1 MPSVQRSAR
10 RSFLGLTTGAAA
22 ALASST
28 VATSAFAQEWPSKPI
43 RIVVPDP
50 AGGNADSASRA
61 IAEVVSASLKR
72 PILID
77 NRPGASSIIG
87 TEIVA
92 RAPADGYTIGLVTDS
107 HAINQALSK
116 MPKGN
121 EILGGKVSY
130 DAVRDFIPIAGV
142 ALVPLVMVVHP
153 GVPARSV
160 KELVAYAAT
169 RKDKGL
175 NFGSMGAGSPW
186 YWHMHQ
192 LHKLTGATLV
202 DVSYKGLAPA
212 ATDLLGGQI
221 DVMLMPLHF
230 ATQHIKTGKLIPLA
244 TLGAKRHPLLP
255 DVPTL
260 AEAGYPGL
268 EITNWFM
275 FVAPAGTPQAII
287 DRLSREVVAA
297 LSTPAM
303 KEKFGLTGDPYPADA
318 AEVAA
323 RLRRDIEAY
332 GAVIQA
338 NAN

>member
-1 MPSVQRSAR
+1 MDFTR
-10 RSFLGLTTGAAA
+10 RHFLAAGTAAGIVLTHRGA
-22 ALASST
+22 L
-28 VATSAFAQEWPSKPI
+28 AQEWPSRPI
-43 RIVVPDP
+43 RIVVPYP

-61 IAEVVSASLKR
+61 LAEVVSANLKQ

-87 TEIVA
+87 TEMVA

-107 HAINQALSK
+107 HAINQALGK
-116 MPKGN
+116 LPRGV
-121 EILGGKVSY
+121 EVLGSKVSY
-130 DAVRDFIPIAGV
+130 DAMRDFIPISGV
-142 ALVPLVMVVHP
+142 AQVPLALVVHP
-153 GVPARSV
+153 SLPARSV
-160 KELVAYAAT
+160 RELVALSAA

-192 LHKLTGATLV
+192 LHKLTGAQLV
-202 DVSYKGLAPA
+202 DVPYKGLAPA

-221 DVMLMPLHF
+221 DTMLMPLHF
-230 ATQHIKTGKLIPLA
+230 AQQHLKTGRLVALA

-255 DVPTL
+255 EVPTL

-268 EITNWFM
+268 EVTNWFM
-275 FVAPAGTPQAII
+275 FVALAGTPQPIV
-287 DRLSREVVAA
+287 DRLSREFVAA
-297 LSTPAM
+297 LRLPAM
-303 KEKFGLTGDPYPADA
+303 KDKFGLTGDPYPADA

-323 RLRRDIEAY
+323 RLRRDIDSY

-338 NAN
+338 NMN

>member
-1 MPSVQRSAR
+1 MHPSR
-10 RSFLGLTTGAAA
+10 RTFLAALGAGAAA
-22 ALASST
+22 TASMPALG
-28 VATSAFAQEWPSKPI
+28 QEWPAKPI
-43 RIVVPDP
+43 RVVVPYP

-61 IAEVVSASLKR
+61 IAEVVS
-72 PILID
+72 PILKQPFVID

-87 TEIVA
+87 TEMIA

-107 HAINQALSK
+107 HSINQALGRL
-116 MPKGN
+116 PKGA
-121 EILGGKVSY
+121 EILGAKVSY
-130 DAVRDFIPIAGV
+130 DAVKDFVPISGV

-160 KELVAYAAT
+160 RDLVALSHT
-169 RKDKGL
+169 RAGKGL

-192 LHKLTGATLV
+192 LRKLTGADLV
-202 DVSYKGLAPA
+202 DVPYKGLAPA

-221 DVMLMPLHF
+221 DMMLMPLHF
-230 ATQHIKTGKLIPLA
+230 ATQHLKTGRLVPLA
-244 TLGAKRHPLLP
+244 TMGAKRHPLLP

-268 EITNWFM
+268 DITNWFM
-275 FVAPAGTPQAII
+275 FVAPAGTPQPVIE
-287 DRLSREVVAA
+287 RLSREFVAA
-297 LSTPAM
+297 LKLPSM
-303 KEKFGLTGDPYPADA
+303 KDKFGLTGDPYPADA
-318 AEVAA
+318 AEVTA
-323 RLRRDIEAY
+323 RLKHDIDAY